1 MQKNIFMTATIITST
16 SILLSAVRFYQFPLT
31 FPPLAEMNLDVST
44 KPCFPR
50 DSDRAVCE
58 WPPQSRSRLDTSGRS
73 PLAAREQHL
82 APPLSPWVIVPVCPG
97 FMTLQK
103 GSRGGQSKE
112 QGWFSE
118 WRIKELRLQVKKSQ
132 RRKGIF
138 SFWQKSN
145 KRKAR
150 KFINKSRCLC
160 QYSDSEHAVCLVLV
174 RS

>member
-16 SILLSAVRFYQFPLT
+16 SILLSGVRFYQFPLT

-44 KPCFPR
+44 KPRSPR

-58 WPPQSRSRLDTSGRS
+58 WPPQSQSRLDTSGCS

-82 APPLSPWVIVPVCPG
+82 APSLSPWVIVPVCPG

-112 QGWFSE
+112 HGWFSE
-118 WRIKELRLQVKKSQ
+118 WRIKELRCRSRNPKEEKAYSHSGRSQ
-132 RRKGIF
+132 TKEKPGSSSI
-138 SFWQKSN
+138 
-145 KRKAR
+145 KAD
-150 KFINKSRCLC
+150 ICVSTVTLST
-160 QYSDSEHAVCLVLV
+160 QYV
-174 RS
+174 